1 MSFEA
6 DGTVRESR
14 DKDIYRITFNRPH
27 RRNAVNVEACFALHE
42 AVRRAAQSDAR
53 VVILDGAGQDFCVG
67 ADLRSDGP
75 PGEPVS
81 YEALMEI
88 YHAATLL
95 HDMRQVTIAAVDGGC
110 AGAGMGW
117 ACACDFRFAT
127 PEAVFS
133 TAFLNVGVSGD
144 MGLAWSLTRIV
155 GPARARDLMLFPRKL
170 DGAEAL
176 ELGLVTR
183 LFPRDALFDGV
194 EAAARALCERDTLA
208 LRLHKANLVSSERMD
223 FHQYVELESARHI
236 HSTQRAISS
245 GRLGATSK
253 PER

>member
-6 DGTVRESR
+6 DGTVLESR
-14 DKDIYRITFNRPH
+14 DEDIYRITFNRPH

-67 ADLRSDGP
+67 ADLRPDGP
-75 PGEPVS
+75 PGEAVS

-127 PEAVFS
+127 SEAVFS

-144 MGLAWSLTRIV
+144 MGLAWTLTRIV
-155 GPARARDLMLFPRKL
+155 GPSKARDLKLFPRKL
-170 DGAEAL
+170 DGAQAL

-183 LFPRDALFDGV
+183 LFPRDALSAEA
-194 EAAARALCERDTLA
+194 EAAARALCERDSLA

-236 HSTQRAISS
+236 HSTQRATST
-245 GRLGATSK
+245 GRLGGG
-253 PER
+253 PRRRG